1 MLKRGKNRN
10 CHEFGVKIF
19 FNGSKSV
26 RLSEV
31 GPERTENGSNEPKS
45 ALMIQIDSKSALM
58 NQIDPKSVL
67 VNQNELKFDENQ
79 TNAIKIK
86 SNYIAISCKWCIAGH
101 KKMKLWC
108 RDQWCRQAN
117 QIIVHIWRVPQRRG
131 AYWHNGWDECVDLC
145 EAWILL
151 NKKFD

>member
-1 MLKRGKNRN
+1 MSEIGPGK
-10 CHEFGVKIF
+10 
-19 FNGSKSV
+19 
-26 RLSEV
+26 
-31 GPERTENGSNEPKS
+31 TENCPNKP
-45 ALMIQIDSKSALM
+45 KSALM
-58 NQIDPKSVL
+58 NQIDPKSAFMNQIWWLIDSKSVL
-67 VNQNELKFDENQ
+67 MSQNELKFDENQ

-108 RDQWCRQAN
+108 WDQWCRQAN

-145 EAWILL
+145 EAWVLL
-151 NKKFD
+151 NKKID